1 MFICGIGVVWS
12 TIQGTLIWAAPGW
25 MSFNQTTFTYGMAA
39 GITLYFSNILFL
51 EGLKRLDVSIGST
64 IYRLNTVGVVIL
76 SVLILNEPMT
86 WLKGT
91 GIVLAILCVLLLYE
105 TGDSVKIKQNH
116 SSVFLLLLILA
127 SFLRACYGV
136 IIKAGIVNRADPQSM
151 IIFVALCWVF
161 GGLMYARFKEN
172 RCRLDLKTSLYSGVS
187 GVMVFLIVLFLTYG
201 LQYGEAVIV
210 IPIANMS
217 FVVALGIA
225 VIMGMEMLTLKKALS
240 IVIAAVAITCLSV
253 S

>member
-1 MFICGIGVVWS
+1 MYICGIGVVWS
-12 TIQGTLIWAAPGW
+12 TIQGTIIWATPGGII
-25 MSFNQTTFTYGMAA
+25 FNTTTLTYGLAA
-39 GITLYFSNILFL
+39 GITIYFSNILFL

-64 IYRLNTVGVVIL
+64 LYRLNTVGVVIL
-76 SVLILNEPMT
+76 SVLILNEHMT

-91 GIVLAILCVLLLYE
+91 GIVLAILGVLLLYE
-105 TGDSVKIKQNH
+105 THDRVKTKQNH
-116 SSVFLLLLILA
+116 LFVFFLLVILA

-136 IIKAGIVNRADPQSM
+136 IIKAGIVNREDPQSM
-151 IIFVALCWVF
+151 LIFVSLCWVL
-161 GGLMYARFKEN
+161 GGLMYACLKEK
-172 RCRLDLKTSLYSGVS
+172 RCRLDLKTALYSGVS

-217 FVVALGIA
+217 FVVSLGIS
-225 VIMGMEMLTLKKALS
+225 VIMGMEMLTWKKGVS
-240 IVIAAVAITCLSV
+240 MVIAAVAITCLSV